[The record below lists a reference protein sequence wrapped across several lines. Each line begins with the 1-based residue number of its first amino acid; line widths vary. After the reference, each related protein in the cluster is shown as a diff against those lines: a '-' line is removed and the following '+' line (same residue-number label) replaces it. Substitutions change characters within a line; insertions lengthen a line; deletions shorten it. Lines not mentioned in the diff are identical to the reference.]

1 MVIRIP
7 SGAQHSKC
15 KIASAVRKAV
25 LVVFIPQ
32 RVCDHSLQTV
42 KVADRTP
49 EFVINSTNQW
59 IIQMYS
65 GSLPCTCDQYHELSS
80 QTRHGHKCI
89 PSCQYARSRCKTV
102 QGYCKLQ
109 YSQCWPRPIGLALS
123 LQPFANR
130 GEKVSQTSSNPRF
143 ENPPPTDNE
152 QPSLMGTPTWTP
164 WHKL

>member
-1 MVIRIP
+1 MFSYHRGCVTILCRQ
-7 SGAQHSKC
+7 SGFS
-15 KIASAVRKAV
+15 R
-25 LVVFIPQ
+25 
-32 RVCDHSLQTV
+32 LQTEH
-42 KVADRTP
+42 P
-49 EFVINSTNQW
+49 NSLLTRPSNGLF
-59 IIQMYS
+59 S